1 MFAKTIQ
8 KADSVRHYS
17 IERTTAGWEVRTEQ
31 NSEAVRRVCYQD
43 WHRVERALRVFILEV
58 DSLQQDGWTAVK
70 PDEAPMCT

>member
-8 KADSVRHYS
+8 KADYVRHYS
-17 IERTTAGWEVRTEQ
+17 IQRTTAGWEVRTEQ

-58 DSLQQDGWTAVK
+58 DSLEQDGWTAVNA
-70 PDEAPMCT
+70 DQASIGT